1 MALFGITTKKPPESP
16 LAAFARTRKLTPKL
30 VKPDTR
36 AERLYGA
43 KGKQS

>member
-1 MALFGITTKKPPESP
+1 MSLFGISTKKPPVGP
-16 LAAFARTRKLTPKL
+16 LAAFARTRKLIPKV
-30 VKPDTR
+30 VKPDNR